1 MAGFERYLWELENPT
16 NGLVVSYIFNKVILR
31 SVMLAHTGVP
41 NRKTSFEQQC
51 WSSGDAEVW

>member
-1 MAGFERYLWELENPT
+1 MELENPT